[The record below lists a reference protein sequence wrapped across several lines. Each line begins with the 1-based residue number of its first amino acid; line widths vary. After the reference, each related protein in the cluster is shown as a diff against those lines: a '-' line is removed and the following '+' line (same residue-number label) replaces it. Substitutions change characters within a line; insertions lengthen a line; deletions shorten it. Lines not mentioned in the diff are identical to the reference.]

1 MNRKLKREMPLHLM
15 LIPGV
20 TLVLLMSYV
29 PMFGIIMAFQKFVPA
44 KGILGSPF
52 VGWKNF
58 EYVLSLPSTFQVL
71 FNTVFISLMKIV
83 FGILVPVTVAL
94 MLNEVQRMKFKR
106 TIQTVVYLP
115 HFLSWIVLSGIL
127 IDILSPS
134 NGLVNDFLK
143 LLGMEPVFFLGD
155 AKLFPY
161 VLVATDVWKSFGYG
175 TIVYLAAL
183 AGVDPSLYE
192 AAIVDGAGRWKQT
205 IHVTLPSIMYIVIL
219 MTVLSLGN
227 ILNAGFDQVFNLY
240 SPIVY
245 QTGDIID
252 TMVYRLGVV
261 DAQYSAATAVG
272 LFKSVVSFIFITV
285 SYRLAYKHGDYRIF

>member
-20 TLVLLMSYV
+20 ILVILMSYV
-29 PMFGIIMAFQKFVPA
+29 PMFGIVMAFQKFVPA
-44 KGILGSPF
+44 KGVFGSAF
-52 VGWKNF
+52 VGLKNF

-71 FNTVFISLMKIV
+71 FNTVYISLMKIV
-83 FGILVPVTVAL
+83 FGIVVPVTVAL
-94 MLNEVQRMKFKR
+94 MLNEVQRMRFKR
-106 TIQTVVYLP
+106 SIQTVVYLP

-134 NGLVNDFLK
+134 NGLANDFLK
-143 LLGMEPVFFLGD
+143 MLGMEPVFFLGD
-155 AKLFPY
+155 AKIFPY

-245 QTGDIID
+245 ETGDIID

-272 LFKSVVSFIFITV
+272 LFKSIVSFLFISV
-285 SYRLAYKHGDYRIF
+285 SYRLAYKYGDYRIF